1 MSGEE
6 HFPKLSF
13 PNTLTK
19 LKAIEYLRSLDVL
32 DDLMMRLLLVS
43 RFILA

>member
-1 MSGEE
+1 MSGEK
-6 HFPKLSF
+6 HLTKLSL
-13 PNTLTK
+13 PNTLAK
-19 LKAIEYLRSLDVL
+19 LKSIEYLRSLDVL